1 MPAPAACSPESAD
14 RLGAAIE
21 ARVAMTAAPADLP
34 RPGDMLRVVAW
45 MTGAIG
51 SFSLMAVAGRAL
63 SPTLDT
69 FEIMLWRSLI
79 GLGIVGAWIAARGGA
94 RAVRTDRLGLHGARN
109 LAHFAGQNLWFHALT
124 AAPMAQVVALEFTS
138 PIWALLLAPLVL
150 GERLTWRRM
159 AVALAGFAGVV
170 VVAQPGTAMAP
181 GVPFAAA
188 AAFFFG
194 LTALLTRRLT
204 RDQPLAT
211 IMLWLTAMQAAFGAA
226 MAGWDGDVALP
237 PPDLA
242 GWTAVVALTGLL
254 AHLSLT
260 KALSIAPA
268 AVVMPVDF
276 ARLPVIAAIGAAL
289 YGEPLTASLALGAA
303 VILGA
308 NWAGLR
314 YEARRR
320 A

>member
-1 MPAPAACSPESAD
+1 MRAA
-14 RLGAAIE
+14 
-21 ARVAMTAAPADLP
+21 AAPAELP
-34 RPGDMLRVVAW
+34 APGDMLRVVGW
-45 MTGAIG
+45 MAGAIG
-51 SFSLMAVAGRAL
+51 AFSLMAVAGRAL
-63 SPTLDT
+63 SPALDT

-79 GLGIVGAWIAARGGA
+79 GLGIVGAWVAATGGLG
-94 RAVRTDRLGLHGARN
+94 RVRTDRLGLHGARN
-109 LAHFAGQNLWFHALT
+109 LAHFAGQNLWFYALT

-170 VVAQPGTAMAP
+170 IVAQPGTAMAP

-204 RDQPLAT
+204 RDQPLGT
-211 IMLWLTAMQAAFGAA
+211 IMLWLTAMQAVFGAA
-226 MAGWDGDVALP
+226 AAGWDGDVALP
-237 PPDLA
+237 PPGLA
-242 GWTAVVALTGLL
+242 VWAVVVAVTGLV

-276 ARLPVIAAIGAAL
+276 ARLPVIAAIGAVL

-303 VILGA
+303 AILAA
-308 NWAGLR
+308 NWVGLR
-314 YEARRR
+314 HEARRR